1 MRLIVLMVLLPTLV
15 FAQGLTVEEAVKLAI
30 SRNPRIKESME
41 LLKAQMFREKR
52 AFSRLL
58 PTLNFGY
65 TYTRLKERPYA
76 RFTGVPGFPPYKS
89 PIGKRRDVEWKLE
102 VTWPIFTGFY
112 LETLHRMEKLGVKVK
127 EFQKRFVEISL
138 AHAVREAYYGV
149 LVAQRNLETAQESVR
164 QLEAHLRDAESFYRN
179 GLVPYNH
186 VLKAKVALAEAIE
199 ERERAREALNTAW
212 VNLNLL
218 IKEDPF
224 SRHRLKTTL
233 SQDLGKKPLSLKE
246 LYELALSRRPDVKA
260 LEVAVEKA
268 KLGVKAAKSR
278 YYPWITVFGGY
289 EQKGEN
295 LLASKNTYTNRENA
309 YVGFRIEMP
318 IFDPTRKYEVGE
330 AKRLYF
336 SMREELDSLKDQVR
350 LEVQRAYAMVKVAR
364 RNIETARD
372 AVDHAKEDLRITRL
386 QYSQQLASS
395 SDVIDSEKAYIEARN
410 NYYNSLFQYH
420 VALSELAMSCGLLK
434 VEGVLR

>member
-1 MRLIVLMVLLPTLV
+1 MRFFLLAFLLPSLL
-15 FAQGLTVEEAVKLAI
+15 FAQGLTVEEAVKLSI
-30 SRNPRIKESME
+30 SRNPKIKESVE
-41 LLKAQMFREKR
+41 LLKAQVFREKR
-52 AFSRLL
+52 ALSRLF

-65 TYTRLKERPYA
+65 TYTRLDKKPYA
-76 RFTGVPGFPPYKS
+76 RFTGIPSPLPSKFPT
-89 PIGKRRDVEWKLE
+89 GKRRDVKWKLE
-102 VTWPIFTGFY
+102 ATWPIFTGFY
-112 LETLHRMEKLGVKVK
+112 LESLYRMEKLGVSIKKFQK
-127 EFQKRFVEISL
+127 EFMKISL

-149 LVAQRNLETAQESVR
+149 LVAQRNLETAKESVR
-164 QLEAHLRDAESFYRN
+164 QLRTHLRDAKSFYKN

-186 VLKAKVALAEAIE
+186 VLKAKVALAEAME
-199 ERERAREALNTAW
+199 KMERAKEVLNTAW

-224 SRHRLKTTL
+224 SRYKLKTTL
-233 SQDLGKKPLSLKE
+233 SQDLGKSPLSLKE
-246 LYELALSRRPDVKA
+246 LYELALSKRPDVKA
-260 LEVAVEKA
+260 LELAAKKA
-268 KLGVKAAKSR
+268 KLGIKAAKSR
-278 YYPWITVFGGY
+278 YYPWVTVFGGY
-289 EQKGEN
+289 QQRGEN

-350 LEVQRAYAMVKVAR
+350 LEVQGAYAMVKVAR
-364 RNIETARD
+364 KNIDTARD

-410 NYYNSLFQYH
+410 NYYNSLFRYH

-434 VEGVLR
+434 VEDVLK